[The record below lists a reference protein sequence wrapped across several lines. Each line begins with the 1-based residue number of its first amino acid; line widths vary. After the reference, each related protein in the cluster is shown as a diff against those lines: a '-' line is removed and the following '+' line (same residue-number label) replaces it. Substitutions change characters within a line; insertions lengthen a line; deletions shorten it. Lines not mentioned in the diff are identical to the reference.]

1 MLNTSTNTNTMNK
14 NLIKTVLLCALCAC
28 SSPSQNLDKVPPEI
42 LPIDDYCSPRNCQEY
57 PRGGTIPF
65 AYAFADNFELGSFNL
80 EVHNNFD
87 HHTHSTE
94 ADECRPDPVKD
105 PVNPWI
111 YNRDFPMP
119 AGRDYYE
126 AEIDIPIPEDIDP
139 GEYHFMIRVTD
150 ASGWQELR
158 SVSIRITE

>member
-1 MLNTSTNTNTMNK
+1 MKKSNYPAIVM
-14 NLIKTVLLCALCAC
+14 LLCALGAC
-28 SSPSQNLDKVPPEI
+28 NSLSTDKDMTPPEI
-42 LPIDDYCSPRNCQEY
+42 LPVPESTSPTNCATFH
-57 PRGGTIPF
+57 PGGVIPF
-65 AYAFADNFELGSFNL
+65 NYAFTDDVELGSFNL
-80 EVHNNFD
+80 EIHNNFD

-94 ADECRPDPVKD
+94 AGDCRQDPVKQ

-111 YNRDFPMP
+111 YNQDFPIP
-119 AGRDYYE
+119 GNLDYYE
-126 AEIDIPIPEDIDP
+126 AEINIPIPADIDP